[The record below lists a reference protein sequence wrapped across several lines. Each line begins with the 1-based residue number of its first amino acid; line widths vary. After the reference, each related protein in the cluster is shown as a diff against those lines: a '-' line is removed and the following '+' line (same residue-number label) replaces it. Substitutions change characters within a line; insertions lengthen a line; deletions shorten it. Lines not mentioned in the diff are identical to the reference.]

1 MPSHDVITYAICF
14 MLAFGSACRD
24 FEFLPTFRFGPF
36 SSLSIPCLLFALASF
51 LAIVMAKS
59 YATVGKPCLASHG
72 PFDAQVAGNA
82 FRPRELYIIEVRCP
96 HCNSRVGKGM
106 KRDYM
111 MKHFD
116 NVSEQ
121 AVNMD
126 LGSRLKVHLR
136 DVCPEKNQDESDVVR
151 AERLQLVSQTK
162 ATWYDNN
169 MECLHP
175 DEALVFE
182 KNNAAVYVFLFVI
195 CEKRAAK
202 LYFVL
207 IFQRLSVMGGRVGA
221 SWAGGCCSGS
231 CGSVVSYAVAGRA
244 GRAVASGTGRA
255 SGSMWRAGG

>member
-1 MPSHDVITYAICF
+1 
-14 MLAFGSACRD
+14 
-24 FEFLPTFRFGPF
+24 
-36 SSLSIPCLLFALASF
+36 
-51 LAIVMAKS
+51 
-59 YATVGKPCLASHG
+59 
-72 PFDAQVAGNA
+72 
-82 FRPRELYIIEVRCP
+82 
-96 HCNSRVGKGM
+96 M

-136 DVCPEKNQDESDVVR
+136 DQCQESPRMNEAD
-151 AERLQLVSQTK
+151 RLQLVSQTK
-162 ATWYDNN
+162 AVWYQGN
-169 MECLHP
+169 MEYLHP
-175 DEALVFE
+175 DEALAFE
-182 KNNAAVYVFLFVI
+182 RDNPEVYVFLFVS

-207 IFQRLSVMGGRVGA
+207 IFQRLSVMEGRVGA